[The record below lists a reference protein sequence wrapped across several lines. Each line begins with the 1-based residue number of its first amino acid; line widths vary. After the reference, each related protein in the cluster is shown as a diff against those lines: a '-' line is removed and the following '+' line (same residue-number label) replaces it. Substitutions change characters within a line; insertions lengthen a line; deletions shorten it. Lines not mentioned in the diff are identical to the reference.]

1 LALQNLRRAADWPI
15 LEITRPLMQEQSE
28 PTGPPSEPLRV
39 VIADDHPFYRQGLAE
54 LLTKSGIEVVGEAP
68 DGQVALEVVGETAP
82 DVVVMDLNMPGLSGA
97 EATQRLTE
105 RNPSARVLVLSVSA
119 EEVDVTDAILAGA
132 MGYVLKDSPVEE
144 VVAGIK
150 AAAKGESLISPR
162 IASQLIRKI
171 RVREE
176 EAPALPPLPLSDR
189 ELEVLRLV
197 AEGRTNQEIGEAL
210 FIGPSTARN
219 HISSILMKLQV
230 DNRVQAAVRAVRDRM
245 V

>member
-1 LALQNLRRAADWPI
+1 MPDQPDHVDP
-15 LEITRPLMQEQSE
+15 S
-28 PTGPPSEPLRV
+28 SEPLRV

-68 DGQVALEVVGETAP
+68 DGQAAISVAGETAP
-82 DVVVMDLNMPGLSGA
+82 DVIVMDLNMPGISGA
-97 EATQRLTE
+97 EATRRLTE
-105 RNPSARVLVLSVSA
+105 RNPAVRVLVLSVSA
-119 EEVDVTDAILAGA
+119 EEADVTDAILAGA

-144 VVAGIK
+144 VVAGIQ
-150 AAAKGESLISPR
+150 AAARGESLISPR

-171 RVREE
+171 RDRDEE
-176 EAPALPPLPLSDR
+176 EPTLPPLPLSDR

-197 AEGRTNQEIGEAL
+197 ADGKTNQEIGEAL

-230 DNRVQAAVRAVRDRM
+230 DNRVQAAVRAVRNRM